1 MDESSWS
8 SPNPLP
14 CQHPL
19 EDGGPRHVGGSSG
32 LSKELAVED
41 ERIQKISV
49 PESGVHLQTQAS
61 PTDSIRKREDRS
73 TDSSEHRTNAPET
86 IDNLS
91 NIVISNIDD
100 NSKDFIQHAI
110 LLK

>member
-41 ERIQKISV
+41 ERMQEISV

-73 TDSSEHRTNAPET
+73 TDSSEHRMNAQKQS
-86 IDNLS
+86 IICQKLS
-91 NIVISNIDD
+91 LVTLMIIVKISFNM
-100 NSKDFIQHAI
+100 QYC
-110 LLK
+110 